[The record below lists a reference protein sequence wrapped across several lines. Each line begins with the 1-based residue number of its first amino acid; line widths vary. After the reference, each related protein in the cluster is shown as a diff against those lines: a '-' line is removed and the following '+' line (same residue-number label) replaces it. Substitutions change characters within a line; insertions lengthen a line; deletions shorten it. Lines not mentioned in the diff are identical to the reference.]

1 MVRSVLS
8 ASLRFR
14 TLIVGMAAGLIVLG
28 ALSLRQMHTDVVPEL
43 AGGPVL
49 EVQTE
54 AQGLSSAEVEQYI
67 TVPMENNLLDGVMG
81 VWDTRSNSIPGLS
94 SVDLYFEPGT
104 TVLHARQLVQERLTN
119 AFALPNV
126 AKPPLLIQP
135 ISTTGR
141 VMMIGLT
148 APPHMSSLELS
159 YLARWI
165 IKPRLSGV
173 PGVANV
179 AIFGQQDRQIQVLA
193 DPSRLADHHV
203 TLNQIIQ
210 TAGNAQ
216 LVSPLSFLEGS
227 APGTGGFLDGP
238 NQRLE
243 IRPVLPL
250 GTPRDLAG
258 VPITDAPGKQPL
270 GAVADVVQSHQPL
283 IGEGLVNGQPGLVLE
298 IQKLPSASVRGVTN
312 GVDQALGELK
322 PALGGVRVDA
332 SLFRPATYTS
342 SASHNMAVAAIIAV
356 LLALLALGA
365 LFLSARSVVI
375 VFSSVAVSM
384 VVAAWTLDVLGYTLN
399 PLVVVGLLIGLMV
412 VVDDATTA
420 TYAMVERLRNRTIE
434 GSPQRIQDVIY
445 EACAPL
451 RSTLGYA
458 TLLIILVTVP
468 VFVATGVTARFVH
481 PMLLAFVL
489 AVVASLVVALTLTP
503 ALTMLLYDR
512 GRPRHDRPGLSS
524 LDGGYR
530 RLLGAALSIPRPI
543 LILTCLV
550 GLAGIVV
557 LPFLGEPAPPAFKD
571 RNLVVQWNG
580 PAGSSLTEMNRIT
593 TRVSG
598 QLRAIPGVGDV
609 GATLARAV
617 SGDQNVDTNSG
628 QIYVTVKPGANYD
641 STLAAVRSV
650 VESTPGMQAAVNTYE
665 HDVTGGVL
673 TQPANQVAVR
683 VYGED
688 YATLDGLAAQVSSIM
703 SRIHGVGRPSVHVQA
718 QEPNI
723 EVAVDDAAA
732 LRAGVLPGDVRR
744 EASTLVSGLAVGNF
758 FEQQAVFD
766 VVVWGVPAA
775 RQNLPAIRNL
785 LIDTSGGGHVRLGSI
800 AQVTIHHNPTDV
812 QHDAFSRFV
821 DVTANLH
828 GTSRAAVQGPINAQ
842 LQRLHL
848 PLEYHAEVVGG
859 TPNDPTSHAAFL
871 SYLAAALL
879 GVVLLLQAAV
889 GSWRLAAL
897 LFVALPVALSGGV
910 LVAALSGEISSLG
923 TIAGLLGVLAYAV
936 RQGLLVV
943 TNIRRRHTQD
953 GQKLDR
959 ELVIGAAGERLAPG
973 LSTAIVLAVAMLP
986 FLIMGDT
993 AGNELTHATAAVVL
1007 GGLVTAML
1015 INLLVLPAVYLVL
1028 GPVEPV
1034 TVEEPEPATVLS
1046 SPAPSPST

>member
-1 MVRSVLS
+1 MVASILS
-8 ASLRFR
+8 AALRFR
-14 TLIVGMAAGLIVLG
+14 TLIVGVAAGLIVLG
-28 ALSLRQMHTDVVPEL
+28 GLSLRQMHTDAVPEL

-54 AQGLSSAEVEQYI
+54 AQGLSSAEVEQYV
-67 TVPMENNLLDGVMG
+67 TVPMENNLLDGILG

-135 ISTTGR
+135 ISTSGR

-148 APPHMSSLELS
+148 APPHMSSLQLS

-179 AIFGQQDRQIQVLA
+179 AIFGQQDQQIQVLA
-193 DPSRLADHHV
+193 DPSRLASHHV

-250 GTPRDLAG
+250 GAPKDLAG
-258 VPITDAPGKQPL
+258 VPITGAPGKQPL
-270 GAVADVVQSHQPL
+270 GSVANVVQSHQPL
-283 IGEGLVNGQPGLVLE
+283 IGLGVVNGQPGLVLE
-298 IQKLPSASVRGVTN
+298 IQKLPSASVRGVTD
-312 GVDQALGELK
+312 GIDSALKDLRPG
-322 PALGGVRVDA
+322 LGGVRVDT
-332 SLFRPATYTS
+332 SLFRPATYTT
-342 SASHNMAVAAIIAV
+342 SATHNMAVAAIIAA

-365 LFLSARSVVI
+365 WFLSVRSVFI
-375 VFSSVAVSM
+375 TFSAVAVSM
-384 VVAAWTLDVLGYTLN
+384 VVAAWALDLLGYTLN
-399 PLVVVGLLIGLMV
+399 PLVVVGLLIALMV

-420 TYAMVERLRNRTIE
+420 TYYMVERLRARTQE
-434 GSPQRIQDVIY
+434 GSTKRIQDVIF

-468 VFVATGVTARFVH
+468 VFVSTGVTARFVH
-481 PMLLAFVL
+481 PMLLAFAL
-489 AVVASLVVALTLTP
+489 AVVASLIVALTLTP

-512 GRPRHDRPGLSS
+512 GRPHRDKPALAGLRA
-524 LDGGYR
+524 GYR
-530 RLLGAALSIPRPI
+530 RILGAALSLPRPI
-543 LILTCLV
+543 LILTCLA
-550 GLAGIVV
+550 GLAGIIA
-557 LPFLGEPAPPAFKD
+557 LPFLGQSAPPAFKD

-580 PAGSSLTEMNRIT
+580 PAGTSLTEMNRIT
-593 TRVSG
+593 TRVIG
-598 QLRAIPGVGDV
+598 QLRSVPGVGDV
-609 GATLARAV
+609 GATLGRAV

-628 QIYVTVKPGANYD
+628 QIYVAIKPAADYG

-650 VESTPGMQAAVNTYE
+650 LDSTPGMQADVNTYE

-673 TQPANQVAVR
+673 AQPTDQVDVR

-688 YATLDGLAAQVSSIM
+688 YSTLNHLASQVSSVM
-703 SRIHGVGRPSVHVQA
+703 SQVHGVGRPSIHVQTE
-718 QEPNI
+718 EPNI
-723 EVAVDDAAA
+723 EVAVDDEAA
-732 LRAGVLPGDVRR
+732 LKAGVLPGDVRR

-766 VVVWGVPAA
+766 VVVWGVPAV
-775 RQNLPAIRNL
+775 RQNLPTVRNL
-785 LIDTSGGGHVRLGSI
+785 LIDTSNGQHVRLGSI

-828 GTSRAAVQGPINAQ
+828 GTSRASVQGPINS
-842 LQRLHL
+842 RLERL
-848 PLEYHAEVVGG
+848 SFPLEYHAEVVGG

-871 SYLAAALL
+871 TYVAAALL
-879 GVVLLLQAAV
+879 GIILLLQAAV

-897 LFVALPVALSGGV
+897 LFLELPLALSGGV
-910 LVAALSGEISSLG
+910 VVAALTGEISSLG
-923 TIAGLLGVLAYAV
+923 AIAGLLGVLAFAV
-936 RQGLLVV
+936 RHGLLVV
-943 TNIRRRHTQD
+943 TNIRRRHTVA
-953 GQKLDR
+953 GAKLDR
-959 ELVIGAAGERLAPG
+959 ELVLGAAAERAGPAVG
-973 LSTAIVLAVAMLP
+973 TAMVLAVAMLP
-986 FLIMGDT
+986 FLFMGDT
-993 AGNELTHATAAVVL
+993 AGGELTHATAAVIL
-1007 GGLVTAML
+1007 GGLLSTLLV
-1015 INLLVLPAVYLVL
+1015 NLLVLPAAYLVL

-1034 TVEEPEPATVLS
+1034 PVEEPETATIMT
-1046 SPAPSPST
+1046 SPAPSPS